1 MDLSIGSVLERLVLK
16 KYAEC
21 TSQRLKWT
29 SGARVMI
36 WSRSKVEV
44 KGQGT
49 LRRVLVARF
58 ADLPGQNTFPGFE
71 IFPVARLSEFPG
83 FVVFPGSIFPV
94 VSRFLASGQCPM
106 AIEHIMWP

>member
-1 MDLSIGSVLERLVLK
+1 
-16 KYAEC
+16 
-21 TSQRLKWT
+21 
-29 SGARVMI
+29 MI

-58 ADLPGQNTFPGFE
+58 AHLPGQNTFPGFE

-94 VSRFLASGQCPM
+94 VSRFLASGQVEMSVRFKFRDCAFAADFPSDLG
-106 AIEHIMWP
+106 

>member
-1 MDLSIGSVLERLVLK
+1 
-16 KYAEC
+16 
-21 TSQRLKWT
+21 
-29 SGARVMI
+29 MI

-94 VSRFLASGQCPM
+94 VSRFLASGQVGLLRDRQGLLRDRQG
-106 AIEHIMWP
+106 INRDFGVSNVF

>member
-1 MDLSIGSVLERLVLK
+1 
-16 KYAEC
+16 
-21 TSQRLKWT
+21 
-29 SGARVMI
+29 MI

-94 VSRFLASGQCPM
+94 VSRFLASGQFMQMLLLTFAGYKATLAQDDCKNRNLRSRKFLNSDVQTVT
-106 AIEHIMWP
+106 IY

>member
-1 MDLSIGSVLERLVLK
+1 
-16 KYAEC
+16 
-21 TSQRLKWT
+21 
-29 SGARVMI
+29 MI

-94 VSRFLASGQCPM
+94 VSRFLASGQSNTTDFRREECVLTK
-106 AIEHIMWP
+106 ITFLIVLV

>member
-1 MDLSIGSVLERLVLK
+1 
-16 KYAEC
+16 
-21 TSQRLKWT
+21 
-29 SGARVMI
+29 MI

-94 VSRFLASGQCPM
+94 VSRFLASGQLLTLRKKICVGVVWLLASTYQCFPQL
-106 AIEHIMWP
+106 ATR

>member
-1 MDLSIGSVLERLVLK
+1 
-16 KYAEC
+16 
-21 TSQRLKWT
+21 
-29 SGARVMI
+29 MI

-94 VSRFLASGQCPM
+94 VSRFLASGQYMQYTGPKYSYYYW
-106 AIEHIMWP
+106 ITNQISRFVSFLISIHFSKVNGFSLRSFLK